1 MKDPLRD
8 APSQPQHEKLDAT
21 RAARFMSVRDTTRG
35 LAAPLSAEDCA
46 IQSMPD
52 ARDRKSV
59 V

>member
-8 APSQPQHEKLDAT
+8 APSQPQSDTHDTT
-21 RAARFMSVRDTTRG
+21 RAARFMSVRDTSRS

-52 ARDRKSV
+52 ASPTK
-59 V
+59 